1 MLNYTFPQGINADG
15 MLNLASGINQQHD
28 DILFKDVKLPELP
41 PRDIDTILRLAE
53 AGHSAEISVL
63 EWITLLNGKEKWDS
77 LHAGRARSSNQLIWH
92 TAIENHGLRYL
103 LYWRIVLFFD
113 GQDNS
118 LAKGLVQLFKEF
130 QSDLIQIDRQRT
142 ALISGF
148 QSKSYDQLCRLT
160 LSLKATPKHVLVKC
174 GLPGRTLFC
183 DAAIK
188 ELPRFWHKNSAD
200 VSVSALLAVAKKLTI
215 PEQDKFFSAALTDIP
230 AESLKDQKALVSEIF
245 AKYLPNKRDSRYLQ
259 LTPHAKSVI
268 QELIGLM
275 SFYDFKRLIDKLTSP
290 ESSKKL
296 QLTDWEIR
304 QLHARVSFWSNYQT
318 RFISFVVFIPIP
330 TFSLLKQLNFNVDD
344 GTLREMSNATCEIC
358 VIEFE
363 NYFVMEFL
371 RGSNSGARVIDK
383 KEPRSSLLKE
393 NNILINQRQLESIVY
408 CAEHDHLIYWQKSCE
423 QMLRS
428 EFGITPNS
436 GLKKFLITSQSQN
449 GKPFYQEYSFQHGLP
464 HLTHEQMSKRYEAI
478 SKSRMHLSRA
488 HKFYG
493 DSDFIGYE
501 QATKLEEICR
511 DVLAKYEYW
520 IGFSKTHG
528 WVTLDRR
535 EPQNMAG
542 STRFRFFKLSNRTFI
557 ECNKNEWT
565 NPEFYWAPGYLT
577 KVLKYS
583 ELNDACNQ
591 LISLLKHVNSQD
603 ILKAFINVMPKD
615 VQSNSVKK
623 EYLSKKI
630 ISGDNDVIAIALSHG
645 ATVSDFRNAG
655 GKLKI
660 SLTTRNP
667 SLQLLL
673 LDSGFMEKKHYPL
686 VFLKD

>member
-1 MLNYTFPQGINADG
+1 MLNYTFPSGLIANG
-15 MLNLASGINQQHD
+15 MLSLASGINNQQAE
-28 DILFKDVKLPELP
+28 ILFKDVKLPELP

-63 EWITLLNGKEKWDS
+63 EWITLLNGKEKWDA
-77 LHAGRARSSNQLIWH
+77 LHAGRARSSNQLIWQ
-92 TAIENHGLRYL
+92 TAIKNHGLRYL

-113 GQDNS
+113 GQDSS

-130 QSDLIQIDRQRT
+130 RSELMQVDRQRT
-142 ALISGF
+142 AIICGF
-148 QSKSYDQLCRLT
+148 QSKSYYQLSKLV
-160 LSLKATPKHVLVKC
+160 LSLKATPKQVLIKC
-174 GLPGRTLFC
+174 GLPGKTRFC
-183 DAAIK
+183 NAAIK
-188 ELPRFWHKNSAD
+188 ELPRFWHDNSSD
-200 VSVSALLAVAKKLTI
+200 FSTGSVLAVAKKLVVT
-215 PEQDKFFSAALTDIP
+215 EQDQFYSAVLTDIP
-230 AESLKDQKALVSEIF
+230 SEKLKDQKALVSEIF
-245 AKYLPNKRDSRYLQ
+245 SRYLPNKRDSRYLQ
-259 LTPHAKSVI
+259 LTSAAKTVI

-275 SFYDFKRLIDKLTSP
+275 SFDDFKRLIDKLTSP
-290 ESSKKL
+290 DIAPKL

-304 QLHARVSFWSNYQT
+304 QLHARVSFWSNYQA
-318 RFISFVVFIPIP
+318 RFLSFAVFLPIP
-330 TFSLLKQLNFNVDD
+330 TFSLLKQLNFHVDD
-344 GTLREMSNATCEIC
+344 GTLREMSNASCEVC
-358 VIEFE
+358 VIEFAD
-363 NYFVMEFL
+363 YFVMEFL

-383 KEPRSSLLKE
+383 LESRSSLLNE
-393 NNILINQRQLESIVY
+393 DNILINQRQLESIPY
-408 CAEHDHLIYWQKSCE
+408 EAEHDHLIYWQKSCE

-428 EFGITPNS
+428 EFRITPNS

-449 GKPFYQEYSFQHGLP
+449 GRPFLQDYSFQHGLP
-464 HLTHEQMSKRYEAI
+464 ELTDEQMSKRYEAI
-478 SKSRMHLSRA
+478 NKSRMHLSRA

-528 WVTLDRR
+528 WVTLDRS

-542 STRFRFFKLSNRTFI
+542 STRFRFFKLSNRTFF
-557 ECNKNEWT
+557 ECNKSEWI

-591 LISLLKHVNSQD
+591 LIGLLKNVNSQE
-603 ILKAFINVMPKD
+603 ILKAFMNVIPKD
-615 VQSNSVKK
+615 VYNSVKK
-623 EYLSKKI
+623 EYASKKI
-630 ISGDNDVIAIALSHG
+630 ITGDNEVIAIALSHG

-686 VFLKD
+686 VFLKN